1 MKAGKQLW
9 RTFGPV
15 LVAVLA
21 ALALFATPWRGLKIS
36 SQTVKEA
43 AVSLSNNVYR
53 GEKIKDVAVKDN
65 YVPFIGSSEL
75 SRMDALHPSVLA
87 AKYQRGYQTLL
98 LGGPGSQSLN
108 HYFTIQE
115 MRTQLRNKKIVYV
128 ISPQWFTPQG
138 QRADA
143 FGYYYSALQAADWL
157 LQAKNTKAD
166 RYAAK
171 RLLTMPS
178 GTSSLLIETATKK
191 IAAGRPLLM
200 VEKLMLTQKQIILKN
215 EDALFSTIDLDNNW
229 QHIQNEAKKLPAT
242 DNNKLLDQVAT
253 TQARQETKDNQFDI
267 KDSFFKKE
275 LRGGRRLPRLKDSQ
289 TRFDYRRSPEY
300 ADFQLVLQQLAAL
313 NCQVEFVL
321 PPINQR
327 WVDYTGLNMTMWR
340 QTTKKI
346 KQQLTS
352 QGFTN
357 IDDLSEDGN
366 QSYYMEDTIH
376 IGWRGW
382 LRMDQSVKP
391 FLTKQ
396 QAQPDYQINDYYL
409 SQAWQQKIVK

>member
-15 LVAVLA
+15 LVAVIA
-21 ALALFATPWRGLKIS
+21 ALALFATPWRGLKIN
-36 SQTVKEA
+36 SQTLKEA
-43 AVSLSNNVYR
+43 TVSLSTNVYR
-53 GEKIKDVAVKDN
+53 GEKIKDVALNDN

-75 SRMDALHPSVLA
+75 SRMDAMHPSVLA
-87 AKYQRGYQTLL
+87 AKYKRGYQTLL

-115 MRTQLRNKKIVYV
+115 MSAQLRNKKVVYV
-128 ISPQWFTPQG
+128 ISPQWFTPKG
-138 QRADA
+138 QRPDA
-143 FGYYYSALQAADWL
+143 FGYYYSALQATDWL

-166 RYAAK
+166 RYAAQ
-171 RLLTMPS
+171 RLLAMPS
-178 GTSSLLIETATKK
+178 GTSSLLIENATKK
-191 IAAGRPLLM
+191 IAAGRRLSA
-200 VEKLMLTQKQIILKN
+200 VEKLMLTQKQVILKN
-215 EDALFSTIDLDNNW
+215 EDALFSTLDLDNNW
-229 QHIQNEAKKLPAT
+229 EHIKQETKKLPAT
-242 DNNKLLDQVAT
+242 DNERLLNQVAVK
-253 TQARQETKDNQFDI
+253 QAQQETTNNEFNI

-289 TRFDYRRSPEY
+289 VRFDYRRSPEY

-346 KQQLTS
+346 KQQLLN

-366 QSYYMEDTIH
+366 QAYYMEDTIH

-382 LRMDQSVKP
+382 LRMDQSVRP
-391 FLTKQ
+391 FLTET
-396 QAQPDYQINDYYL
+396 QAQPDYQISDYYL
-409 SQAWQQKIVK
+409 SPAWQQKIVK